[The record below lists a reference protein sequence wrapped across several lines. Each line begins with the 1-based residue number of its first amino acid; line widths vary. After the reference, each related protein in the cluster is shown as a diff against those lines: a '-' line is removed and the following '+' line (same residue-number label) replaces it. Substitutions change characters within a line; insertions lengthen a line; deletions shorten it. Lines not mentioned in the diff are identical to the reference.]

1 MIAKPVVVLVT
12 FLLRSVE
19 MSIEVTLKLAKFL
32 SQEVCKDLDYDEI
45 YKLAEEAMSR
55 RFMRKYNVKSLC
67 EDYGERYDYVFLDNG
82 IEPAL

>member
-1 MIAKPVVVLVT
+1 MLTGDDLLKKVQSLDTHTGVVPT
-12 FLLRSVE
+12 E
-19 MSIEVTLKLAKFL
+19 LAKFL

-55 RFMRKYNVKSLC
+55 RFMRKNTIASLC
-67 EDYGERYDYVFLDNG
+67 EEYGERYDYVFLDNG

>member
-1 MIAKPVVVLVT
+1 MLTGDDLLKKVQSLETLTGVVPV
-12 FLLRSVE
+12 
-19 MSIEVTLKLAKFL
+19 KLAKFL

>member
-1 MIAKPVVVLVT
+1 
-12 FLLRSVE
+12 
-19 MSIEVTLKLAKFL
+19 MSIEVSLELAKFL
-32 SQEVCKDLDYDEI
+32 SQEVCKDLDYNEI

-82 IEPAL
+82 IDPAL